1 MDENASSRLVSMCE
15 IAEHFLITNITPK
28 LSKSM
33 TLTEELFAYNKQC
46 PTFSYHCEYSYPF
59 LYGLFSKY
67 NS

>member
-1 MDENASSRLVSMCE
+1 MCE

-33 TLTEELFAYNKQC
+33 TLTEELFAYNKHC